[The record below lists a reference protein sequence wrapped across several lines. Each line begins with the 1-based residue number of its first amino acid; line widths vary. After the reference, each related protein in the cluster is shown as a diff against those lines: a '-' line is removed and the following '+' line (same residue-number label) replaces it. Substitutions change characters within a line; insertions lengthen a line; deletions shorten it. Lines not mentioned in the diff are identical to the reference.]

1 MADSDKNEIKPDD
14 PRNPLNHLNARVG
27 MALAFWAY
35 PQPDIKKANEIVKYP
50 QHWKHVEVGVEL
62 PADWPVAKLDA
73 KGRLEQ
79 GSPQGWNTQH
89 NKEGKLENQFM
100 VSINRDTKQITFDF
114 KGSDARSNWV
124 SDFGNAGA
132 SEFAKIQAQ
141 AQKAFEAISKD
152 ERYKDYHVAATGH
165 SLGGG
170 MAQSFALKNNLDAYV
185 YNSLP
190 IARDTIKGEYFR
202 EAGGFDAALARYK
215 ASNHMVQD
223 VRTPNDIATWNFD
236 GVIKNQYLSQN
247 AASGITMLPG
257 ASMPVPIKTVT
268 AYSGYG
274 TPLMALM
281 MGKDHTM
288 GAMLRT
294 QHGLALSEQGQYR
307 IPEGHVDY
315 ASIPEKTRRL
325 FHTLTESPPITA
337 VKYEAGNPA
346 APHDRYTVTHEDGS
360 HQQISVDTR
369 MGWIDVTYYNQDG
382 LRSKSIEMRSWDT
395 EPATVIE
402 YDVNGNLSKTEKIS
416 LQLDESLNA
425 QFNHFA
431 QQEMKRTAGEIIRD
445 RILENMAKNPEF
457 LSQLIAT
464 SNNIH
469 LDLPQSITRSDHSNS
484 V

>member
-1 MADSDKNEIKPDD
+1 MADSNKNEIKPDD

-62 PADWPVAKLDA
+62 PADWQIAKLDA
-73 KGRLEQ
+73 NGRLAK

-89 NKEGKLENQFM
+89 NQEGKLENQFM
-100 VSINRDTKQITFDF
+100 VSINTKTKQITFDF
-114 KGSDARSNWV
+114 KGSDAWSNWV

-141 AQKAFEAISKD
+141 AQKAFDLISKNPD
-152 ERYKDYHVAATGH
+152 YKDYHFAATGH

-190 IARDTIKGEYFR
+190 IARDTIKGEYFK

-215 ASNHMVQD
+215 ASNHVVQD

-236 GVIKNQYLSQN
+236 GVMKNQYLSQN

-257 ASMPVPIKTVT
+257 ASMPVPIKTVA

-288 GAMLRT
+288 GAMLNA
-294 QHGLALSEQGQYR
+294 QQGLALNGHGQYR
-307 IPEGHVDY
+307 IPEGHVDF
-315 ASIPEKTRRL
+315 AHVPDKTRKL
-325 FHTLTESPPITA
+325 FNTLTESPPIKA
-337 VKYEAGNPA
+337 IQYEAANPA
-346 APHDRYTVTHEDGS
+346 VPQDRYAITHEDGS
-360 HQQISVDTR
+360 RQLISVDTR
-369 MGWIDVTYYNQDG
+369 MGWIAVDYYNKDG
-382 LRSKSIEMRSWDT
+382 LRSKSIEMHRWDK
-395 EPATVIE
+395 EPATMTE
-402 YDVNGNLSKTEKIS
+402 YDVNGNKISTEKVS
-416 LQLDESLNA
+416 LYLDEAPNGQLK
-425 QFNHFA
+425 HLA
-431 QQEMKRTAGEIIRD
+431 QQKMERSPEDIIRD
-445 RILENMAKNPEF
+445 QILANLAKNPEF
-457 LSQLIAT
+457 TPQLMIAR
-464 SNNIH
+464 SNIYQ
-469 LDLPQSITRSDHSNS
+469 DLPQPAAISDHSNS